1 MLTHLK
7 EDKIKIKATNSSFK
21 YYALCSNITE
31 IGPILQDYGNYQ
43 VKNSYS
49 DVYWLWVN

>member
-7 EDKIKIKATNSSFK
+7 GAKIKIKATNSSFK
-21 YYALCSNITE
+21 YYALCSNIAKV
-31 IGPILQDYGNYQ
+31 GPILEDNGNYQ

-49 DVYWLWVN
+49 DVHWLWVN